1 MEPKLN
7 HDMEEKYVVYKRATS
22 TVIRWL
28 LNHSKHTCELT
39 DESIKM
45 MDLISLAQG
54 VKASSVTAW
63 GLSRLRTAIRLR
75 REVAR
80 YFQATAADVEDAVRK
95 ESNLSHDVM
104 VQILERA
111 LHSLYK
117 YLPPSQ
123 ASQRPGQFA
132 EKWLDHILPIDAR
145 AWFWSMERMFEFLPR
160 GQERAAG
167 PRENLFALVRLFL
180 HNVQVP
186 PFNDTGPEHGNLTR
200 FLRHSEKGENVH
212 VSLNDHNLLDVSPL
226 TLSGARSLYMMRG
239 EFYENKCDYMLP
251 WLLCPKESETLTHRA
266 AFEHLEE
273 IWYSGKCHP
282 HSLVFRGLMQEHKGQ
297 KGESAPH
304 TIDEAID
311 AVLRVSPPR
320 GGDVYPLRYHP
331 VSSASLNNG
340 SLDRLRYDKEAHPA
354 FDRALPIPFT
364 RFCMVKLWCKCAGI
378 LGRVYSKYEPLVK
391 QDLEAGNIKLSVHE
405 QEFRRLFHSAG
416 ELKGGQK
423 CASVV
428 EKTLA
433 VLELPKK
440 SKQRLKM
447 PPSQQKLPEI
457 WAEALKSIDDW
468 KAEDF
473 LWRSMAA
480 QSPLQPPVSHNTPQ
494 SEHSSPP
501 HPPKATYIPSPDTSP
516 PHLSPAQPHE
526 PKAQNLP
533 SATPPLQVH
542 LRPNEADE
550 QTICVPITFYEANLR
565 DAIE

>member
-63 GLSRLRTAIRLR
+63 VLSRLRTAIRLR

-111 LHSLYK
+111 LHSLY
-117 YLPPSQ
+117 
-123 ASQRPGQFA
+123 
-132 EKWLDHILPIDAR
+132 
-145 AWFWSMERMFEFLPR
+145 
-160 GQERAAG
+160 
-167 PRENLFALVRLFL
+167 
-180 HNVQVP
+180 
-186 PFNDTGPEHGNLTR
+186 
-200 FLRHSEKGENVH
+200 
-212 VSLNDHNLLDVSPL
+212 SLQNIP
-226 TLSGARSLYMMRG
+226 T
-239 EFYENKCDYMLP
+239 
-251 WLLCPKESETLTHRA
+251 
-266 AFEHLEE
+266 
-273 IWYSGKCHP
+273 
-282 HSLVFRGLMQEHKGQ
+282 
-297 KGESAPH
+297 
-304 TIDEAID
+304 
-311 AVLRVSPPR
+311 
-320 GGDVYPLRYHP
+320 
-331 VSSASLNNG
+331 
-340 SLDRLRYDKEAHPA
+340 YDKEAHPA

-364 RFCMVKLWCKCAGI
+364 RFCVVKLWCKCAGI

-457 WAEALKSIDDW
+457 RAEALKSIDDW

-473 LWRSMAA
+473 LWRSMG
-480 QSPLQPPVSHNTPQ
+480 S
-494 SEHSSPP
+494 
-501 HPPKATYIPSPDTSP
+501 
-516 PHLSPAQPHE
+516 
-526 PKAQNLP
+526 
-533 SATPPLQVH
+533 
-542 LRPNEADE
+542 
-550 QTICVPITFYEANLR
+550 
-565 DAIE
+565 